1 MLDSSGR
8 EERAFFSPLKFLS
21 WTSLPLGP
29 ASSGQRQ
36 EMIEKQQADIQL
48 RAEGHPVLKGAP
60 VLFLHMTI
68 FV

>member
-1 MLDSSGR
+1 MPDSKGR

-21 WTSLPLGP
+21 WIFLPRGP
-29 ASSGQRQ
+29 ASSGHRQ
-36 EMIEKQQADIQL
+36 EMVEKQEADIQL
-48 RAEGHPVLKGAP
+48 RAEGHPLLKGAP

>member
-1 MLDSSGR
+1 MLDSRGR

-21 WTSLPLGP
+21 WTFLPLGP
-29 ASSGQRQ
+29 AASGQRQ
-36 EMIEKQQADIQL
+36 EMVEKQEADIQL
-48 RAEGHPVLKGAP
+48 RAEGHPLFKGAP